1 MIKTILIFIIVFTV
15 LLFPIKLKLSL
26 KYINNKFKIYF
37 NSKEINIKKITKK
50 KSKKIQ
56 IKKFSLDDYSF
67 ILNKLHNN
75 RFKPKLI
82 LKIDGD
88 FGFNDAAITALT
100 YGYLGCL
107 NPILYNLL
115 NYILDVKSIQ
125 TKLKP
130 KFSERIFN
138 VTIKCII
145 IINLANI
152 IYVTLLL
159 LRRYLHIKKKHKS
172 INYN

>member
-1 MIKTILIFIIVFTV
+1 MLKTILIFIIIFTV
-15 LLFPIKLKLSL
+15 LLFPIKIKLSL
-26 KYINNKFKIYF
+26 KYINNKLKIYF
-37 NSKEINIKKITKK
+37 NSKEISIEKLTKK
-50 KSKKIQ
+50 KAKKRQ
-56 IKKFSLDDYSF
+56 IKKFSLNDYFF
-67 ILNKLHNN
+67 ILNRLQNN
-75 RFKPKLI
+75 KFKPKLI
-82 LKIDGD
+82 LKIYGD
-88 FGFNDAAITALT
+88 FGLNDAALTALT

-115 NYILDVKSIQ
+115 NYILNVKSIEI
-125 TKLKP
+125 KLKP

-159 LRRYLHIKKKHKS
+159 LRTYLHIKKNHKS
-172 INYN
+172 INYD